1 MFLKYYLDN
10 TSKTEFLVNKD
21 FSIGESN
28 FTIKM
33 ADLFYIMK
41 NKDKKLIQKEFFL
54 NGNKIFL
61 KKYLLKLNKIFKKIL
76 LKC

>member
-1 MFLKYYLDN
+1 MKREFEVIEKFLKYYLDN

-41 NKDKKLIQKEFFL
+41 NKDKNFGIFFEWK
-54 NGNKIFL
+54 NNIP
-61 KKYLLKLNKIFKKIL
+61 KKITFEI
-76 LKC
+76 K